1 MMVRLLI
8 GSAVF
13 LVLGFILGRCSRST
27 PPEVVYE
34 TIKVVDTVKLVDT
47 ARVLDTVYV
56 SSVGELRLI
65 GCDTAS
71 FRWNFETSHVFRMER
86 GINMERSLMVQGE
99 RLSQPWAVGIGIG
112 IWKDVFF
119 PYISIRYKNLTGWIK
134 PTRPLS
140 GGVSFEFI
148 RF

>member
-1 MMVRLLI
+1 MIRLII
-8 GSAVF
+8 GSAI
-13 LVLGFILGRCSRST
+13 LILGFILGRCSRST
-27 PPEVVYE
+27 PPEVIHETVYIHD
-34 TIKVVDTVKLVDT
+34 TIRLVDTVSV
-47 ARVLDTVYV
+47 RDTVYV

-71 FRWNFETSHVFRMER
+71 FSWNFNTSHVFRMER
-86 GINMERSLMVQGE
+86 GINMERSLKVQSE
-99 RLSQPWAVGIGIG
+99 RLSQVWAVGVGIG

-134 PTRPLS
+134 PIRPLS

-148 RF
+148 KF